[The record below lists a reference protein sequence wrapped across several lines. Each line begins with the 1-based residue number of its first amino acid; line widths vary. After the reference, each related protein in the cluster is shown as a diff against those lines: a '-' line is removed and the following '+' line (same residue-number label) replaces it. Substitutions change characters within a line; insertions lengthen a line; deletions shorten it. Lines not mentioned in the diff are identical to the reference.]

1 MTFCTFWSNTKPEVL
16 IIPKEYTF
24 AQNLTT
30 FNNAYSLSLSYK
42 RGNFLLFFKGN
53 INGCFSC
60 IWPNFFWS
68 KALAAKVNRSNGK
81 DLSVTE
87 KSIKIYEKVNK
98 NQSNIN
104 KKSIKIN
111 RNEKVKK
118 TLGVKL
124 DRSSGKYFPSVKNQ
138 IN

>member
-1 MTFCTFWSNTKPEVL
+1 M
-16 IIPKEYTF
+16 
-24 AQNLTT
+24 
-30 FNNAYSLSLSYK
+30 
-42 RGNFLLFFKGN
+42 
-53 INGCFSC
+53 
-60 IWPNFFWS
+60 
-68 KALAAKVNRSNGK
+68 AAKVNRSNGK
-81 DLSVTE
+81 NLSFNE
-87 KSIKIYEKVNK
+87 KSIKINEKVNK

-104 KKSIKIN
+104 EKVNKNQSNINEKSIKIN

>member
-1 MTFCTFWSNTKPEVL
+1 M
-16 IIPKEYTF
+16 
-24 AQNLTT
+24 
-30 FNNAYSLSLSYK
+30 
-42 RGNFLLFFKGN
+42 
-53 INGCFSC
+53 
-60 IWPNFFWS
+60 
-68 KALAAKVNRSNGK
+68 AAKVNRSNGK

-104 KKSIKIN
+104 EKVNKNQSNINEKSIKIN

>member
-1 MTFCTFWSNTKPEVL
+1 M
-16 IIPKEYTF
+16 
-24 AQNLTT
+24 
-30 FNNAYSLSLSYK
+30 
-42 RGNFLLFFKGN
+42 
-53 INGCFSC
+53 
-60 IWPNFFWS
+60 
-68 KALAAKVNRSNGK
+68 AAKVNRSNGK

-87 KSIKIYEKVNK
+87 KSIKIYEKVNKNQSNINEKVNK